1 MSHGRSLSNLDWETL
16 YTIYDHKCYHF
27 HPESPHI
34 KGIKPTPNSDRALYY
49 TLLTQ
54 AQEGRPRV
62 TVEWYE
68 ALVYWKLYSQN
79 RSGSKLAAGC
89 FAPSMGPTG
98 ITTTRDPD
106 PASA

>member
-68 ALVYWKLYSQN
+68 AMVYWKLYSQN
-79 RSGSKLAAGC
+79 RSGSISWLRDVSPQALGANRYHNY
-89 FAPSMGPTG
+89 SGP
-98 ITTTRDPD
+98 
-106 PASA
+106 